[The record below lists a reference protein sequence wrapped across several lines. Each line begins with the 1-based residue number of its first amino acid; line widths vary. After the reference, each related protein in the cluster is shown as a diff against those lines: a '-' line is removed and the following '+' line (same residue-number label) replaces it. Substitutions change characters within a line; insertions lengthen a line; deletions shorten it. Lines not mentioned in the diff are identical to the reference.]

1 MKLFGLSKGLN
12 SGDVFP
18 FLKGTIGT
26 KGDGFIVFP
35 DFFSSKC
42 VGGPGWFLLS
52 YSQYSKST
60 ETFHK
65 GSSP

>member
-35 DFFSSKC
+35 DFFPAN
-42 VGGPGWFLLS
+42 VGGPGLFLLS